1 MRERIRRVL
10 VVLWLVAWT
19 SACAAPPAD
28 GIVSDPSDF
37 EPDRGR
43 TDVRVALAFAAPSV
57 TFEATGDVRVFAEGD
72 RWRGSAGA
80 YHATVRAGELVL
92 TAPSGGRVEAKS
104 TIDLRAA
111 DPAPWRFDGD
121 RFAGSL
127 TVRRNDDGT
136 VSLVNTLP
144 VETYL
149 RGVVPWEIGRPGEDA
164 RAAVEAQAVAARTYT
179 YARLGRWE
187 EYGFD
192 LHADV
197 RDQVYRGLSGTAP
210 ICDEAIRATAHR
222 VAVRDGALI
231 RAYYSSTSGGHTAT
245 LVDVWHR
252 EGAPYLIGKRDA
264 DARGR
269 SWCRTSPHF
278 RWTESWSAKE
288 LGDIVREHLSSELDR
303 SLAPEDIGVLQRIDV
318 VARDHSGRVQR
329 LAVVTDVD
337 RFEIWAIGSAGC
349 CDRSGRATG
358 SSAARCSPWR
368 TSSATVVW
376 WGWCCAVA
384 DSVMAWACVRPEPW
398 PAPVPVRAQARSCA
412 RTTKGSTSSTCVRST
427 GGSSHGERPASGAGG
442 PLRPRTRRRR
452 TRPAGAPATAGRVV
466 VRTQRDRRAAIAGV
480 DPRSRRPVA

>member
-10 VVLWLVAWT
+10 VALWLVAWT

-28 GIVSDPSDF
+28 GFVSDPSDF

-92 TAPSGGRVEAKS
+92 TAPSGGRVEVKS
-104 TIDLRAA
+104 KIDLRAA

-329 LAVVTDVD
+329 LAVVTDAD
-337 RFEIWAIGSAGC
+337 RFEIWGDRIRWVLRPVGSRYGILRSTLFTVENVERDGRLVGVVLRGGGFGHGVGMCQTGALARARAGQ
-349 CDRSGRATG
+349 GAGTILRAYYEG
-358 SSAARCSPWR
+358 ID
-368 TSSATVVW
+368 VV
-376 WGWCCAVA
+376 
-384 DSVMAWACVRPEPW
+384 D
-398 PAPVPVRAQARSCA
+398 
-412 RTTKGSTSSTCVRST
+412 VRSLD
-427 GGSSHGERPASGAGG
+427 GWKLAR
-442 PLRPRTRRRR
+442 
-452 TRPAGAPATAGRVV
+452 
-466 VRTQRDRRAAIAGV
+466 
-480 DPRSRRPVA
+480 